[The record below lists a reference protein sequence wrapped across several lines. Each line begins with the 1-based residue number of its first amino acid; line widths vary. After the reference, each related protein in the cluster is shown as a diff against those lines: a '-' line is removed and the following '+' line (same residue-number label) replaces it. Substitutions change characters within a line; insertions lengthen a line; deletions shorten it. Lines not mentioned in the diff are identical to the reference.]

1 MLCVGFSP
9 ARNKKAP
16 LCRVGRSNEPA
27 KAGGAAVIGCA
38 SGFLETEAC
47 TTRNLAALLGVALA
61 QTSLRQPSRAK
72 QEPSESYWPVLRL
85 VKEGNELYEAGT
97 CASASWTMRSRR
109 MARSF
114 RSPVADVCCCCC

>member
-1 MLCVGFSP
+1 MLCVGFSLR
-9 ARNKKAP
+9 RNRKAP

-72 QEPSESYWPVLRL
+72 QEPNWILPAPLWPGQGMRIASAGR
-85 VKEGNELYEAGT
+85 GNEIAEVFTTLQLARVPRRR
-97 CASASWTMRSRR
+97 SARAA
-109 MARSF
+109 ARV
-114 RSPVADVCCCCC
+114 R